1 MAWSK
6 MVGLEVRPVTE
17 SSAMYCLRVPV
28 LSRSRVML
36 SSQILWPRLCK
47 SSVAF
52 IFVFFLV
59 GLFQQICPR
68 GVLAGEAP
76 GRFIVPGGI
85 NDGQRGSC
93 LCACGRGGL

>member
-6 MVGLEVRPVTE
+6 IVGLEVRPVTE
-17 SSAMYCLRVPV
+17 SSAMYCLSVPL

-52 IFVFFLV
+52 IFVLFLV
-59 GLFQQICPR
+59 GFVSQQGIHSLCVLIACLDRAQSPTWWSSFQSRITGWEEVC
-68 GVLAGEAP
+68 
-76 GRFIVPGGI
+76 
-85 NDGQRGSC
+85 S
-93 LCACGRGGL
+93 